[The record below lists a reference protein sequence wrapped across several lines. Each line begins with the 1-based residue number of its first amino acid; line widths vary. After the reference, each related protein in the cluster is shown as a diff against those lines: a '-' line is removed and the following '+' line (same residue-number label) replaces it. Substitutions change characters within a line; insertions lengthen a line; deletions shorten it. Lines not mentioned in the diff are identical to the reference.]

1 MRIAALAVLLA
12 APDAAQPASRS
23 LPSSETTGAGQA
35 GVPCYYDWTTAPR
48 QHFMIADSPEYQA
61 ILAACRQERA
71 DTVPWDQHIRTFQT
85 AADMRALAGGAQTNL
100 LRLVE
105 MLRKEREHL
114 EAVRMVRRAIEQSN
128 TASPHASPPDSNVR
142 YFDLGPMLTEPVG
155 RPDRLTVA
163 PEFRAW
169 VPEFLRTRIADAVR
183 VHGRIV
189 HFEGEARLRRGDSA
203 VNLSQLLQRGNTW
216 SLRPGDVFEVTR
228 GRLVIEYDGKR
239 YEVRDRGTIGIDLDE
254 QCMTQTTHGS
264 GGRQR
269 VPGTPVYLIEG
280 TILYMTTTTDV
291 RQACVITTP
300 EVTVSIRGTSFT
312 ATHTPTEASRAFD
325 IAVASGSVILED
337 RRTGGTLTLGPGDSR
352 QLMQPGPTQAPPP
365 AAFQYDW
372 DVQNNCTHA
381 VEFKLFELDLRDAVV
396 GSWKTVSIA
405 AGGRTRIPIS
415 PTPGGKVCWGAAA
428 RQANLEWGVGLDGA
442 AACERCCSKTLEAT
456 AQVTRTANLTCPG
469 K

>member
-1 MRIAALAVLLA
+1 MRSGLFGALVLTSLLA
-12 APDAAQPASRS
+12 SERAGPDQ
-23 LPSSETTGAGQA
+23 TGA
-35 GVPCYYDWTTAPR
+35 PCYYDWATAPQ
-48 QHFMIADSPEYQA
+48 QHFMIADSPEYKA
-61 ILAACRQERA
+61 IVAACRQRRA
-71 DTVPWDQHIRTFQT
+71 DTVPWDEHIQTFQT
-85 AADMRALAGGAQTNL
+85 AADMRALSGGAQTNL

-105 MLRKEREHL
+105 MLRKERDHL
-114 EAVRMVRRAIEQSN
+114 RAA
-128 TASPHASPPDSNVR
+128 ASAPAPGTRPAPPEDSSVR

-203 VNLSQLLQRGNTW
+203 VNVSQLLQRGNTW

-254 QCMTQTTHGS
+254 QCMTQTRHGS

-312 ATHTPTEASRAFD
+312 ATHTPTEAIRKFHIS
-325 IAVASGSVILED
+325 VTSGSVTLED
-337 RRTGGTLTLGPGDSR
+337 RRTGGTLTLGPGSSWES
-352 QLMQPGPTQAPPP
+352 LPFGPPHAPRTVDY
-365 AAFQYDW
+365 QYEW
-372 DVQNNCTHA
+372 DVQNSCGQHLD
-381 VEFKLFELDLRDAVV
+381 FKLFELNERDEVV
-396 GSWKTVSIA
+396 GSWKTVAIG
-405 AGGRTRIPIS
+405 AGQRTRIPIK
-415 PTPGGKVCWGAAA
+415 PTPGGKVCYGAGTRQGLYWGI
-428 RQANLEWGVGLDGA
+428 RLDGSGI
-442 AACERCCSKTLEAT
+442 CDSCCSKTLEENAGT
-456 AQVTRTANLTCPG
+456 MRSANLTCPG